1 MDVSETIADGTL
13 CTIEMYERDPEE
25 YRGRIQCI
33 ECKKK
38 AWHNRAYM
46 LVKTNSERVA
56 CFGARHVEGCE
67 ASTVKHEFTDGLDG
81 EEPEQSHDIYI
92 DLDKAKIQ
100 SHLVSPPSNKKDRSQ
115 TNWGNSK
122 SVIEIGGGSAF
133 PASKSLRKIL
143 SYLDRNENFGDKGQ
157 TIKIVKD
164 SGVTLIDGQLK
175 DYLVKFEDINRNQ
188 TGEQKIFWGTINNVN
203 IKDGTLWINY
213 GDNRNT
219 DEPSI
224 KCEEI
229 FKYDLMRNFNVSD
242 VMDLGGSD
250 VIIVG
255 RLGYSPR
262 GKPLIHATF
271 TKYMSF
277 RKRVQVGEGRDY

>member
-1 MDVSETIADGTL
+1 MDVSETIADGKR

-25 YRGRIQCI
+25 YRGRIQCV

-38 AWHNRAYM
+38 AWHNRAYI
-46 LVKTNSERVA
+46 LVKSGSERVA

-100 SHLVSPPSNKKDRSQ
+100 SYLVSPPSDKKERSQ
-115 TNWGNSK
+115 TNWGNTK
-122 SVIEIGGGSAF
+122 SVIEIGGNSLF

-164 SGVTLIDGQLK
+164 SGITLIDGQLK
-175 DYLVKFEDINRNQ
+175 DYLVKFEDIKREHL
-188 TGEQKIFWGTINNVN
+188 GKQKIFWGTINNVN

-219 DEPSI
+219 YEPSI
-224 KCEEI
+224 KCDEE
-229 FKYDLMRNFNVSD
+229 FKFDLMKNFNVSD

-250 VIIVG
+250 VIIVS
-255 RLGYSPR
+255 RLGYSTR

-277 RKRVQVGEGRDY
+277 RKRERVN